1 MDVRFL
7 TPSECSFLKR
17 CTPAIVMGHLADY
30 DRFQALDTAADQ
42 YVRLSAHTE
51 ILAPLL
57 ALAEHGSITI
67 HRHDAP
73 PLRVESPDRQ
83 PMPNI
88 DELLDDA
95 LHTLDPTHPVL
106 DQVVRFCRLR
116 ILL

>member
-1 MDVRFL
+1 MDVLFL
-7 TPSECSFLKR
+7 TPFKCGLQKMGV
-17 CTPAIVMGHLADY
+17 PAIVMGHLDDY
-30 DRFQALDTAADQ
+30 DRFQALDTAVDQ

-67 HRHDAP
+67 HQHNASP
-73 PLRVESPDRQ
+73 IRVESLDRQ

-106 DQVVRFCRLR
+106 DQVVRFCR
-116 ILL
+116 